1 MYKKRKK
8 TRRYDNGGITADVLK
23 ALTEYGGG
31 DAGRGV
37 QRFVEETKAKEG
49 EMYGRA
55 VGRYG
60 RNMGVGDLLSQ
71 VGYQEAFGDK
81 PAQDVYIGE
90 GQEGPLT
97 LGDYGYDKFRTD
109 TSDRDF
115 FFKGVPFNRDELIN
129 DKVLKF
135 DERELENQAALSR
148 RRLDHMLKN
157 PLGTKELTDEEY
169 MRRFPDEYK
178 EHGGMVDDSNQPD
191 SLTNYIKGND
201 KYRMGGVPNDDNF
214 SDMGDNMKHGGMVN
228 KSKGNRDQFTNQY
241 D

>member
-71 VGYQEAFGDK
+71 VGYQKAF
-81 PAQDVYIGE
+81 
-90 GQEGPLT
+90 
-97 LGDYGYDKFRTD
+97 
-109 TSDRDF
+109 
-115 FFKGVPFNRDELIN
+115 

>member
-178 EHGGMVDDSNQPD
+178 EHGGMVDGSNQPD